1 MELVTKFFSWVIGLL
16 PKSPFQSYIKAV
28 GNIPYLAELNWFVP
42 VPQLLAIGAAWLAAI
57 SLYYLY
63 SIILRWIRAIQ

>member
-1 MELVTKFFSWVIGLL
+1 MEIVKQFFTWVLNLL
-16 PKSPFQSYIKAV
+16 PKSPFQTYIKSV
-28 GNIPYLAELNWFVP
+28 GEIPYLAELNWFLP

-57 SLYYLY
+57 ALYYLY